1 MWGVYELAKSH
12 SARKRAEVVGLD
24 QVRTAAEAAKAPS
37 IPANTSTPT
46 HTQDYFIERDGVRY
60 AGTHLLVD
68 LWGATNLDN
77 QALIDEALRECI
89 RVSGATLLH
98 IHLHKFQENGG
109 ISGVAVLA
117 ESHISI
123 HTWPERSYAAIDIFM
138 CGSALPHKTIPVLRR
153 YFQPQS
159 LQLGEQKR
167 GMSE

>member
-1 MWGVYELAKSH
+1 MAKSH
-12 SARKRAEVVGLD
+12 AARKRAEVVGLD
-24 QVRTAAEAAKAPS
+24 QVRTAAESLKVQSAAVNAP
-37 IPANTSTPT
+37 TPSPS
-46 HTQDYFIERDGVRY
+46 QDYFIERDGVRY

-77 QALIDEALRECI
+77 QALIEEALLECI

-98 IHLHKFQENGG
+98 IHLHEFQENGG

-123 HTWPERSYAAIDIFM
+123 HTWPERGYAAIDIFM
-138 CGSALPHKTIPVLRR
+138 CGAAQPLKSVPVLRR
-153 YFQPQS
+153 YFKPQT

-167 GMSE
+167 GLTE